1 MSTPPGSLII
11 KRTNSEDPDFVF
23 LVSLLDAHLRERD
36 GADHG
41 FYSQFNT
48 IDRIRHAIVAYAD
61 KEAVGCG
68 AIKDYHGAAEI
79 KRMYTKPEWRMK
91 SVAKKILGA
100 LEEWAV
106 ELGYDKCILETGKRQ
121 PEAISLYTRCGYL
134 QIPNYGQYEGVDNSV
149 CFEKRLSNI
158 SS

>member
-1 MSTPPGSLII
+1 MSTSPSSLFI
-11 KRTNSEDPDFVF
+11 KRTNSEDPDFVS
-23 LVSLLDAHLRERD
+23 LVTLLDAELSERD
-36 GADHG
+36 GAEHG

-48 IDRIRHAIVAYAD
+48 IDRIRYAIVAYAD

-68 AIKDYHGAAEI
+68 AIKDYQGVAEI

-91 SVAKKILGA
+91 SVAKKMLGA
-100 LEEWAV
+100 LEDWAV
-106 ELGYDKCILETGKRQ
+106 ELGYDRCILETGKRQ
-121 PEAISLYTRCGYL
+121 PEAIRLYTRCGYL